1 MKPYNFLM
9 TGVGGQ
15 GTVVASDILAAVG
28 LAAGYDVKKSDV
40 LGLSVRGGSVVSHI
54 RWGDV
59 VRSPI
64 VPEGKVDVL
73 LAFEILEALR
83 WLDQVR
89 PDGTILVNQQRIYPV
104 VVSSGLAEYP
114 GDAPSDEA
122 LLRASHEVYRV
133 PGLDIAQALGNT
145 RALNVV
151 LLGALS
157 GLTDI
162 AAEVWVDVIRRRVPA
177 KVVELNVNAFW
188 QGRAA
193 LASSRLL
200 PGAGQTAAAPLEVA
214 A

>member
-1 MKPYNFLM
+1 MKAYNFLL

-40 LGLSVRGGSVVSHI
+40 LGLAVRGGSVVSHI
-54 RWGDV
+54 RWGET

-73 LAFEILEALR
+73 VAFETLEALR

-89 PDGTILVNQQRIYPV
+89 PDGTIIVNRQRIYPV

-114 GDAPSDEA
+114 ADEPTEDA
-122 LLRASHEVYRV
+122 LLAAAQTVFIV
-133 PGLDIAQALGNT
+133 PGLDIAQELGNT
-145 RALNVV
+145 RVLNVV

-157 GLTDI
+157 GMTDI
-162 AAEVWVDVIRRRVPA
+162 DPEKWVSVIRHRVPA
-177 KVVELNVNAFW
+177 KVAELNVQAFW
-188 QGRAA
+188 RGRAA
-193 LASSRLL
+193 MAGSRL
-200 PGAGQTAAAPLEVA
+200 AKQAEAVA
-214 A
+214 